1 MTAIPGFAPTI
12 GPVQDIAPGQVSLI
26 LAQQHLNYAN
36 RMHGAMM
43 MLLLANAA
51 HSQARHAMQQ
61 RPDAGQAIELVCADF
76 GFVRS
81 AHIGAQ
87 AVATA
92 QIARATRTLMFLTAQ
107 VAADGEVL
115 CTATLTYAIVP
126 QAPVFNAAAYSTGG
140 GEQYPSPGT
149 HLRVPINLL
158 GERIGAI
165 HEQHI
170 NPQRLLAQFEVTP
183 ERCQPGLALLDD
195 GMTLYVADSLGSRAA
210 KHASGQSGVTVNLQ
224 LRRFGNAPLGAW
236 VQIETEARQQLGDL
250 VFIEGQFTVNGQ
262 ALADFSGIWKNM
274 AAPHK
279 A

>member
-1 MTAIPGFAPTI
+1 MNEILGFAPAI
-12 GPVQDIAPGQVSLI
+12 GPLRHEAPGQVSLT
-26 LAQQHLNYAN
+26 LAQQHLNFAD

-43 MLLLANAA
+43 MLLLTAAA
-51 HSQARHAMQQ
+51 HSKATDEMRQ
-61 RPDAGQAIELVCADF
+61 RANAGQAVELVCADF

-81 AHIGAQ
+81 AHIGAT

-92 QIARATRTLMFLTAQ
+92 HIARATRTLMFLNAQ
-107 VAADGEVL
+107 VAADGDTL

-126 QAPVFNAAAYSTGG
+126 QVTVFEATDQNAGDRPEYPASSTR
-140 GEQYPSPGT
+140 
-149 HLRVPINLL
+149 LRVPSNVL

-165 HEQHI
+165 YDQQIDRHH
-170 NPQRLLAQFEVTP
+170 LLAQYEVTP

-210 KHASGQSGVTVNLQ
+210 NQASGQACVTVNLQ

-250 VFIEGQFTVNGQ
+250 VFIEGRFTVNGQ
-262 ALADFSGIWKNM
+262 ALADFSGIWKGM
-274 AAPHK
+274 GARK
-279 A
+279 G